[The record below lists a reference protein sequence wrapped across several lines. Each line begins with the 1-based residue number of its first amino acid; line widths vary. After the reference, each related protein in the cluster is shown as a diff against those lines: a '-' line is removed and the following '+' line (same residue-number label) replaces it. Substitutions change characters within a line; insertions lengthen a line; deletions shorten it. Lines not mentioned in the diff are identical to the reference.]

1 MNSTP
6 LNIMVVNGNEIISSS
21 ELPAQGQATY
31 IKAAKGQKYLIT
43 QGKDGA
49 APDHITV
56 KRVGDDLQVFTEE
69 GAEQP
74 DLIIEDFYTQQGEL
88 SGMAEDGTY
97 HTYAAA
103 GDGEAFSMLE
113 DGASATL
120 LLSNTATTGLVGL
133 GAAGGLL
140 AGMSAGMI
148 AAGALAAVA
157 AVAGTAVA
165 VSKNNDKG
173 SSHHEEPAPQQPT
186 EFTIRDG
193 NGKDM
198 SQGGDFNTSPLVF
211 SGTGRPGDTAIVY
224 DGDKPIAEVV
234 IGEDG
239 KWTIPV
245 TLPEDGQQHDLSVG
259 FKDPQGNEGPR
270 TEPVG
275 VGYDT
280 TPPATPDPADM
291 TIVDG
296 DGKDLSAG
304 GDSKS
309 NPIDF
314 RGENATPGDTVIVY
328 DGDKPIGSVIVGED
342 GKWHIPVTLP
352 EDGQQHDL
360 SVGIKDPAGNE
371 SERTPP
377 VGVGYDATPP
387 DAPNPADMTIVDGE
401 GKDLSAGGDSKSNPI
416 NFSGENATPGDTVIV
431 YDGDKPI
438 GSVIVGEDGRW
449 HIPVTLPEDGQ
460 QHDLSV
466 GIKDPAGNESDRTPP
481 VGIGYDI
488 TPPEMVSD
496 LVIRD
501 GNGKDLGLG
510 GDTNK
515 NPINF
520 SGKAEPGSTVIVYDG
535 DKPVGSVIADGNG
548 NWNIPVTLPEDGQ
561 HHDLSVGVTDPAGNE
576 SGRTPGVG
584 IGYDATPPQAPNPA
598 DMTVTD
604 GAGQDLSTGGN
615 SKTNPIDFRGENA
628 NPGDTVIVYD
638 GDKPI
643 GSAIVDEKGNWHVPV
658 ELEGDGRHELSV
670 GFKDPADNIGER
682 TPAYDVG
689 FYENPPVAP
698 NPDDITIVD
707 DKGRD
712 LSQGGDTN
720 TNPVHF
726 SGTGA
731 RPGDTV
737 IVYDGSTPIGE
748 TVVDKDGNWTVPVTL
763 PNENNYDLSV
773 GFKDPAD
780 TMGPTTPPVEIGYD
794 TTLPPVPTNIVISDG
809 TQDLSSG
816 GLTNKRELVFSGT
829 AEKEGDVVVIYN
841 GTTPVASVVAGP
853 GGAWSTPVNLKDDAT
868 YDLKVGYTDSA
879 TNETIQPVPV
889 SIELDTE
896 VLVPADISLDISTGT
911 PVLTGA
917 TGSVEADAEV
927 TIYQNGV
934 VVDTVKANPDGSW
947 QWKPDSALDAGSYN
961 FSASQTD
968 HAGNTSE
975 QTTSLEYN
983 RSSAE
988 WDFSDASNL
997 GWDLGGGYAKDPA
1010 NNYWTS
1016 NGMYLGT
1023 GNGTDPKGEV
1033 LSREIELVKGHTYT
1047 FSFESWG
1054 AGSNLAQLGLMVGD
1068 DVILNS
1074 EVLPGGNTHKIYTVT
1089 FTATEDGQSHFSI
1102 FNDTASVTGND
1113 FYISN
1118 IKLVDDS
1125 LPSAGVLT
1133 GINNV
1138 TDDTFTQTGHE
1149 LLLNHDEAVLDLSKV
1164 ADQVQDINSVSLE
1177 GHGANTLNISIN
1189 DVLTLGKEDLYFQDG
1204 SKQLMINGDKE
1215 DIVNLESINGD
1226 KGIESWNALGEVN
1239 VNGTVYNVYQSDNHD
1254 VELLI
1259 QQGIQIQQQ

>member
-21 ELPAQGQATY
+21 ELPPQGQAIY

-49 APDHITV
+49 APEHITV
-56 KRVGDDLQVFTEE
+56 KRVGDDLQVFTQE

-88 SGMAEDGTY
+88 AGMAEDGTY

-140 AGMSAGMI
+140 AGMSAGML

-157 AVAGTAVA
+157 AITGVAVA
-165 VSKNNDKG
+165 VKNSNDKG
-173 SSHHEEPAPQQPT
+173 SDHHDNTPPQPGDLS
-186 EFTIRDG
+186 IRDG

-224 DGDKPIAEVV
+224 DGDKPIAEAI

-314 RGENATPGDTVIVY
+314 RGENATPGNTVIVY
-328 DGDKPIGSVIVGED
+328 DGDKPIGSAIVGED
-342 GKWHIPVTLP
+342 GRWHIPVTLP
-352 EDGQQHDL
+352 EDGQKHDL

-377 VGVGYDATPP
+377 VGVGYDGTQPEMVGDLTIRDGNGKDMGLGGDTNKNPIDFSGTAEPGSTVIVYDGDKPVGSAIVGEDGKWYIPVTLPEDGQKHDLSVGVKDPAGNESERTPP
-387 DAPNPADMTIVDGE
+387 VGIGYDATQPEMVGDLTIRDGNGKDMGLGGDTNKNPIDFSGTAEPGSTVIVYDGDKPVGSAIVGEDGKWHIPVTLPEDGQKHDLSVGVKDPAGNESERTPEVGIGYDKQPPTAPNPADMTVTDGA
-401 GKDLSAGGDSKSNPI
+401 GQDLSAGGNSKTNPI
-416 NFSGENATPGDTVIV
+416 DFRGENATPGDTVIV
-431 YDGDKPI
+431 YDGDKPV
-438 GSVIVGEDGRW
+438 GSAVVGEDGRW
-449 HIPVTLPEDGQ
+449 HVPVELENDGK
-460 QHDLSV
+460 HDLSV
-466 GIKDPAGNESDRTPP
+466 GFKDPAGNESDPSP
-481 VGIGYDI
+481 V
-488 TPPEMVSD
+488 
-496 LVIRD
+496 
-501 GNGKDLGLG
+501 
-510 GDTNK
+510 
-515 NPINF
+515 
-520 SGKAEPGSTVIVYDG
+520 
-535 DKPVGSVIADGNG
+535 
-548 NWNIPVTLPEDGQ
+548 
-561 HHDLSVGVTDPAGNE
+561 
-576 SGRTPGVG
+576 
-584 IGYDATPPQAPNPA
+584 
-598 DMTVTD
+598 
-604 GAGQDLSTGGN
+604 
-615 SKTNPIDFRGENA
+615 
-628 NPGDTVIVYD
+628 
-638 GDKPI
+638 
-643 GSAIVDEKGNWHVPV
+643 
-658 ELEGDGRHELSV
+658 
-670 GFKDPADNIGER
+670 
-682 TPAYDVG
+682 YDVG
-689 FYENPPVAP
+689 FYENPPAAP
-698 NPDDITIVD
+698 NPDDIAIVD

-720 TNPVHF
+720 TNPVRF
-726 SGTGA
+726 SGSGA
-731 RPGDTV
+731 RPGDKV
-737 IVYDGSTPIGE
+737 IVYDGTTPLGE
-748 TVVDKDGNWTVPVTL
+748 AVVDKDGNWTVPVTL
-763 PNENNYDLSV
+763 PNEQNYDLSV
-773 GFKDPAD
+773 GFKDPMD
-780 TMGPTTPPVEIGYD
+780 TEGPTTPPVTIGYD
-794 TTLPPVPTNIVISDG
+794 ITQPSAPTNIVISDG
-809 TQDLSSG
+809 SQDLSSG
-816 GLTNKRELVFSGT
+816 GLTNKHELVFSGT
-829 AEKEGDVVVIYN
+829 AEKEGDVVIIYN
-841 GTTPVASVVAGP
+841 GTIPIASVVAGS
-853 GGAWSTPVNLKDDAT
+853 GGVWSTPVNLKDDAT

-896 VLVPADISLDISTGT
+896 ALAPSDVTLDFSTGT
-911 PVLTGA
+911 PVLSGA
-917 TGSVEADAEV
+917 AGSVEAEADV

-934 VVDTVKANPDGSW
+934 PVDTVKANADGSW
-947 QWKPDSALDAGSYN
+947 QWEPDSALDVGSYN

-968 HAGNTSE
+968 NAGNTSV
-975 QTTSLEYN
+975 QTASLAYN
-983 RSSAE
+983 QLSAG
-988 WDFSDASNL
+988 WDFSDKNNL
-997 GWDLGGGYAKDPA
+997 GWDLGGGYAKDPG
-1010 NNYWTS
+1010 NNYWIS
-1016 NGMYLGT
+1016 GNMYLGT
-1023 GNGTDPKGEV
+1023 GIDSDPKGEV
-1033 LSREIELVKGHTYT
+1033 LYREMELVKGHIYT

-1054 AGSNLAQLGLMVGD
+1054 AGSNLAQLGLMVGSD
-1068 DVILNS
+1068 IVLNS
-1074 EVLPGGNTHKIYTVT
+1074 EVLPGGNVHKTYTVT
-1089 FTATEDGQSHFSI
+1089 FTATEDGQSRFSI

-1113 FYISN
+1113 FNISN
-1118 IKLVDDS
+1118 IKLVDNS
-1125 LPSAGVLT
+1125 LSSAGVLT

-1138 TDDTFTQTGHE
+1138 TDEDFTQTGHE

-1164 ADQVQDINSVSLE
+1164 ADQVQDVNSVSLE

-1239 VNGTVYNVYQSDNHD
+1239 VNGTVYNVYQSDSHD